1 MKIKLDGQHILESDQ
16 YNIWISAEV
25 VSKNGKIYHRNVT
38 GYYRDIEEL
47 LNDYLDRSILRSSAT
62 SFTALKKEI
71 QATRKRISEWKDV
84 ITLAGFNEKAETKK
98 KSGRE
103 KA

>member
-1 MKIKLDGQHILESDQ
+1 MKIKLDDQHVLESDQ

-25 VSKNGKIYHRNVT
+25 LSKNGRIYYRNIT
-38 GYYRDIEEL
+38 GYYRNIEEL
-47 LNDYLDRSILRSSAT
+47 LDDYLNKSILGSSAT

-71 QATRKRISEWKDV
+71 QLTRKKISEWKDV

-98 KSGRE
+98 KTRRK